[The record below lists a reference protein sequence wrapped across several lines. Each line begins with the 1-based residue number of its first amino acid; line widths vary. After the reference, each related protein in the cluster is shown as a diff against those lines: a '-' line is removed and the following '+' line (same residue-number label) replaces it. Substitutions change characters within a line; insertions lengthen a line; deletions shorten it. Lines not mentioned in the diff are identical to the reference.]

1 MSDVL
6 IVARVR
12 ITIVVDGVLGLHI
25 ERARRRHHLIIHQL
39 LVHLVLARDDL
50 LVHLV
55 EQFLVTIRGV
65 LEHLGL
71 LALVSVILLLLMLLK
86 CVHLVFDLLSQLGI
100 IDLTLSLKVEPCHAR
115 GHSII
120 ANLLDEVF
128 NLLEECLDLLSL
140 ANLVHLV
147 LLLALVVRLQVF
159 FAGFDQVK
167 LDVQVEVVKIIFL
180 TIDQIALV
188 IDEVVSV
195 DEVLI
200 TVVMDV
206 HR

>member
-1 MSDVL
+1 M
-6 IVARVR
+6 
-12 ITIVVDGVLGLHI
+12 LGLHI